1 LLESYNDLNELAIDS
16 RTGSLLKNFETTKT
30 KEFMKGAK
38 IVRNPMAKSTE
49 VTKNLFKLASGEKRR
64 EKEPE
69 NPLIELRQLIGRDK
83 QMIRDGLVAQAK
95 RKHEEIHLH
104 ATDYLK
110 ASSPMEDTKREAD
123 EL

>member
-30 KEFMKGAK
+30 KEFMKGAQ

-64 EKEPE
+64 EKEP
-69 NPLIELRQLIGRDK
+69 
-83 QMIRDGLVAQAK
+83 
-95 RKHEEIHLH
+95 
-104 ATDYLK
+104 
-110 ASSPMEDTKREAD
+110 
-123 EL
+123 